1 MPIRNPVPSSVR
13 KAITV
18 ARAEGFDRGALY
30 LFGLGALEDLRRAAT
45 PRRTNVAR
53 LVFAVRCLC
62 RALFLR
68 RWQRWCREL
77 DGLRAVVVPGLVGKA
92 LAVPQMGGA

>member
-1 MPIRNPVPSSVR
+1 MPAHPPLPSSVR

-30 LFGLGALEDLRRAAT
+30 LFGLGALDDLRRAAT

-62 RALFLR
+62 RALFR
-68 RWQRWCREL
+68 KRWISWCREL
-77 DGLRAVVVPGLVGKA
+77 DGLRAVVVPGLVGR
-92 LAVPQMGGA
+92 LSLGRV